1 MKTIYLKG
9 DLDLEGPLQ
18 TTYVD
23 LYDWGGHKHHHKA
36 LVVPGFGT
44 IPCSKRLENNFTNK
58 AEELAI
64 VMNDDEDKARLNGR
78 VVTDEGEANQEA
90 GESTNET
97 TKKEMTN
104 LKGKK
109 TLVAYFSWSGN
120 TKEAAHYIAQ
130 KVGADEFEIIREKA
144 YPTEYNACAED
155 AKAEKE
161 AGERPAIKGKVEN
174 MAQYDVVFVC
184 VPVWWYT
191 APMPV
196 FTFLEQY
203 DLSGKTVSP
212 LCTAYSGPSSTLRDI
227 ERATPKSDHR
237 NGICVVTKE
246 QGGKDMDKKHG
257 KIDKWLT
264 EIGF

>member
-1 MKTIYLKG
+1 MPSVVDFAWKSKSKNKQITSNMKKLFTIVAMMLLAVMGLSACTAK
-9 DLDLEGPLQ
+9 
-18 TTYVD
+18 
-23 LYDWGGHKHHHKA
+23 
-36 LVVPGFGT
+36 
-44 IPCSKRLENNFTNK
+44 TNK
-58 AEELAI
+58 
-64 VMNDDEDKARLNGR
+64 
-78 VVTDEGEANQEA
+78 ANQEA

-104 LKGKK
+104 LKRKK

-130 KVGADEFEIIREKA
+130 KVGAEEFEIIREKA
-144 YPTEYNACAED
+144 YPKEYNACTED

-196 FTFLEQY
+196 YTFLEQY
-203 DLSGKTVSP
+203 DLSGKTVIP
-212 LCTAYSGPSSTLRDI
+212 FCTAYSGPSSTLRDI
-227 ERATPKSDHR
+227 VSATPKSDHR
-237 NGICVVTKE
+237 DGICVVTKE

>member
-1 MKTIYLKG
+1 MYFCTIKTTSDMKKVMTIVAMMLLAVMG
-9 DLDLEGPLQ
+9 LSACTG
-18 TTYVD
+18 
-23 LYDWGGHKHHHKA
+23 
-36 LVVPGFGT
+36 
-44 IPCSKRLENNFTNK
+44 SKKEAK
-58 AEELAI
+58 VA
-64 VMNDDEDKARLNGR
+64 DE
-78 VVTDEGEANQEA
+78 
-90 GESTNET
+90 SET
-97 TKKEMTN
+97 TKKEVMS

-120 TKEAAHYIAQ
+120 TKAAAQYIVQ

-144 YPTEYNACAED
+144 YPTEYTPCTED

-203 DLSGKTVSP
+203 DLKGKTVIP
-212 LCTAYSGPSSTLRDI
+212 FCTAYSGPSSTLRDI
-227 ERATPKSDHR
+227 VSATPKSDHR
-237 NGICVVTKE
+237 DGICVVTKE

>member
-1 MKTIYLKG
+1 MKKILTLAAMMLLTVMG
-9 DLDLEGPLQ
+9 LSACTG
-18 TTYVD
+18 
-23 LYDWGGHKHHHKA
+23 
-36 LVVPGFGT
+36 
-44 IPCSKRLENNFTNK
+44 SKKEAK
-58 AEELAI
+58 VA
-64 VMNDDEDKARLNGR
+64 DE
-78 VVTDEGEANQEA
+78 
-90 GESTNET
+90 SET
-97 TKKEMTN
+97 TKKETTDM
-104 LKGKK
+104 KGKK

-161 AGERPAIKGKVEN
+161 AGERPAIKVVIKRAQSRVNSDSAEREQARPEVKGKVEN

-203 DLSGKTVSP
+203 DLSGKTVIP
-212 LCTAYSGPSSTLRDI
+212 FCTAYSGPSSTLRDI
-227 ERATPKSDHR
+227 VSATPKSDHR